1 MAEEAEER
9 IESGPVSPKQA
20 REFVAAGRVAVLDIR
35 SEDQWNAVGNIPGA
49 VHVPDGDDL
58 DSRLGDLPERD
69 ALLVVCADGER
80 SAEVAE
86 RLAGDDRTAISIEGG
101 IDAWRDENL
110 PLQPS
115 EDPTLPGEPGSI
127 EEETSSG

>member
-1 MAEEAEER
+1 MAEDAEEQ

-20 REFVAAGRVAVLDIR
+20 RELVAAGRVAVLDIR
-35 SEDQWNAVGNIPGA
+35 SEDEWNAIGNIPGA
-49 VHVPDGDDL
+49 VHAPDGNDL

-69 ALLVVCADGER
+69 ALLVVCTDGER

-86 RLAGDDRTAISIEGG
+86 RLGEEDRTAISIEGG
-101 IDAWRDENL
+101 MDAWRDENL

-115 EDPTLPGEPGSI
+115 EDPALPSEPGSI
-127 EEETSSG
+127 EDETSSG